1 MAGQSIGSNIKPWS
15 LGKTEIA
22 YSMEKNRQT
31 YGRTEDPE
39 WKLYVPKIM
48 PLITKGD
55 PKETTFSL
63 RSSIF
68 VNEASCKP
76 VIQTSVKVRN
86 YIKASRP
93 ANCSF
98 KYPRKPYD
106 MQVEVEVLH
115 NNPDNL
121 RITNTIDNSVP

>member
-1 MAGQSIGSNIKPWS
+1 MAGQSIGTNIKPWS

-22 YSMEKNRQT
+22 YSMEKNNRT
-31 YGRTEDPE
+31 YGQTEDAE
-39 WKLYVPKIM
+39 WKLFVPKIM

-55 PKETTFSL
+55 PKETTFSM
-63 RSSIF
+63 RPSIYI
-68 VNEASCKP
+68 NESSCKP
-76 VIQTSVKVRN
+76 VVQTSIKVRN
-86 YIKASRP
+86 YIKATRP

-98 KYPRKPYD
+98 RYPRKPYD

-115 NNPDNL
+115 ENPDNL